1 MHVVTTFTADDYVL
15 DALRAGA
22 AGFLLKRGD
31 PALIVTA
38 GGQWRVPAQKAA
50 EIVDATGAGDSF
62 NGGYLAARLTG
73 ADPETAAKAGHAT
86 AAIVIGHHGAIVP
99 KEKLGALHR

>member
-1 MHVVTTFTADDYVL
+1 V
-15 DALRAGA
+15 
-22 AGFLLKRGD
+22 
-31 PALIVTA
+31 
-38 GGQWRVPAQKAA
+38 
-50 EIVDATGAGDSF
+50 VDATGAGDSF

-99 KEKLGALHR
+99 REQLETVA